1 MSPTSLDEIATLF
14 GNTVGS
20 IVSERADNKTL
31 SKAKR
36 KQKQID
42 DAPKKSINASLLIL
56 DDKTSNIGAMVHS
69 PPTYWPLGRQLEYV
83 RWPYELVRPLPYIS
97 AEALSEFSGL
107 YDQAELKAFYD
118 LGTLPPAQKYPCASS
133 NVAKKYWG
141 SDQHLWLGK

>member
-69 PPTYWPLGRQLEYV
+69 PPTY
-83 RWPYELVRPLPYIS
+83 
-97 AEALSEFSGL
+97 
-107 YDQAELKAFYD
+107 
-118 LGTLPPAQKYPCASS
+118 PPQQKL
-133 NVAKKYWG
+133 
-141 SDQHLWLGK
+141 HLARSVPVTHRML